1 MGAPIHDWPAMLPR
15 INELRRKGWGYR
27 QISADL
33 GLTVG
38 SYNGGLRI
46 IKQMGLLLAE
56 ITRDGDAPA
65 IVSPAITL
73 EKVTALLSRG
83 MSCAKMADEIGV
95 KRHVV
100 EHVIAK
106 KLTPDQ
112 RKAWEAAKAAVAG
125 ASKRKVTFAKSK
137 VGKENLALRHKDNI
151 ANAKEVADTFQPARR
166 RMGES
171 HPAMAPGGIAW
182 AAIWNGNPPP
192 YPHDMMKGRFS

>member
-46 IKQMGLLLAE
+46 IKQMGLPLAE
-56 ITRDGDAPA
+56 ITRDGDKPA
-65 IVSPAITL
+65 IVSPAVTL
-73 EKVTALLSRG
+73 EKVTALLSHG

-100 EHVIAK
+100 EHAIAK

-125 ASKRKVTFAKSK
+125 ASKRKAVFAQSADRPK
-137 VGKENLALRHKDNI
+137 VPRLRHDTCI
-151 ANAKEVADTFQPARR
+151 ARAKEVAETFHPARR